1 MPSRSESLLSLLI
14 QGLGYI
20 QTLNITPKLP
30 AKHCIR
36 QSKLL
41 TKQPQVCLKPA
52 SQVCLSCVLVSG
64 WEMKADAKMM
74 TNLLSGYTC
83 LFIVLAPVGD
93 SSHLVT
99 A

>member
-1 MPSRSESLLSLLI
+1 
-14 QGLGYI
+14 
-20 QTLNITPKLP
+20 
-30 AKHCIR
+30 
-36 QSKLL
+36 
-41 TKQPQVCLKPA
+41 
-52 SQVCLSCVLVSG
+52 VLVSS

-83 LFIVLAPVGD
+83 LIIVLAPVGD